1 MDRDERARI
10 FCSLELPDDVVDA
23 FVVWQASLGDGRFRL
38 VPRENLHVTL
48 AFLGRTPVDRIDE
61 VVGALRDVARDALQ
75 PAFEVD
81 RYRETANVG
90 MLACGDED
98 GRGARLAAALGAR
111 LENAGLYRPERRPWL
126 PHVTVVRFRKR
137 PLLRPRLPELGS
149 FVTSDAA
156 VNMSVL
162 RPTGAQY
169 TKIDSVALGG

>member
-1 MDRDERARI
+1 VDRDERARI
-10 FCSLELPDDVVDA
+10 FCSLELPESVVDA
-23 FVVWQASLGDGRFRL
+23 LVRWQTTLGDGCFRL

-61 VVGALRDVARDALQ
+61 VVGVLRDVAHDALR

-81 RYRETANVG
+81 RYRETASVG
-90 MLACGDED
+90 MLVCGDED
-98 GRGARLAAALGAR
+98 GRGARLAAALGTS
-111 LENAGLYRPERRPWL
+111 LENAGLYRRERRPWL
-126 PHVTVVRFRKR
+126 PHVTVVRFREPPR
-137 PLLRPRLPELGS
+137 LQPRLPKLGS

-169 TKIDSVALGG
+169 TKIDSLALGG